1 MAERYDV
8 VVVGVGGM
16 GSAALYHLAR
26 RGKRVLGI
34 ERFEIPNEL
43 GSSHGVTR
51 IIRQAY
57 FEHPSYVPLV
67 RRAYE
72 LWRELE
78 AEAGEQLLFVTGA
91 VEGGPRIFEGAVR
104 SSLEHGLPF
113 EELDGAEVARRFP
126 AFRLPEDL
134 RVVYQRDGG
143 FLLCERCILAHA
155 AGARARGAEIRTRER
170 VLEWSAREGGVRV
183 RTDRRE
189 VEAERLVLTAG
200 AYSQDVARLAP
211 GMVVAQRQVLGWL
224 EPTRP
229 ELFAADRFPVFNLAL
244 EEGHVYGFPIHAMT
258 NAAAK
263 RTPSGIFARSESAR
277 ADSDLAHQTGIKVG
291 FYDHEGARG
300 DPDAISRDV
309 TPSDEVPLRRFA
321 ERYFPDGAGRT
332 LDLKACLFELS
343 PDEHFLVD
351 RHPESELAV
360 LGAGFSGHGFKF
372 CSVVGEILAD
382 LVLEGET
389 LHDIGFLRLS
399 RFDGA

>member
-1 MAERYDV
+1 MERYDV

-78 AEAGEQLLFVTGA
+78 AEAGEQLLFITGA
-91 VEGGPRIFEGAVR
+91 VEGGPGIFEGAVR
-104 SSLEHGLPF
+104 SSVEHALPF
-113 EELDGAEVARRFP
+113 EELDGAEVTRRFP
-126 AFRLPEDL
+126 AFRLPPDL
-134 RVVYQRDGG
+134 RVVYQKDGG
-143 FLLCERCILAHA
+143 FLLSERCILAHV
-155 AGARARGAEIRTRER
+155 AGARAHGADVWTDEP
-170 VLEWSAREGGVRV
+170 VLDWSAGTNGVRV
-183 RTDRRE
+183 RTARRE

-200 AYSQDVARLAP
+200 AYSQEVARLAP

-224 EPTRP
+224 EPERP

-244 EEGHVYGFPIHAMT
+244 EEGHVYGFPIHGVPGF
-258 NAAAK
+258 K
-263 RTPSGIFARSESAR
+263 I
-277 ADSDLAHQTGIKVG
+277 G

-300 DPDAISRDV
+300 DPDMISREV
-309 TPSDEVPLRRFA
+309 TPDDEVPLRRFA

-332 LDLKACLFELS
+332 LDVRACLFELS
-343 PDEHFLVD
+343 PDEHFLID
-351 RHPESELAV
+351 LQPGSELAV

-382 LVLEGET
+382 LALDGRT
-389 LHDIGFLRLS
+389 LHDIGFLRLG
-399 RFDGA
+399 RFG